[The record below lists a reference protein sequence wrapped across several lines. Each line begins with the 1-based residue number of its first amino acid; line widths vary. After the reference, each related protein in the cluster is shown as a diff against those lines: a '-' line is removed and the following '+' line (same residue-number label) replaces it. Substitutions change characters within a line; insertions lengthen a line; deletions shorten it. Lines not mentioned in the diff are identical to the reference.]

1 MTVPAWDSGAAA
13 LWRLCQGAIHDCRT
27 DEGKNLMNDE
37 KLSTLYD
44 QLQSEYAQRFPGSAE
59 QHARAK
65 AVMVDGGQHMLR
77 LYEPYPVI
85 IQSALGAHVHDLDG
99 HRLLDFW
106 QGHFANILGHNPP
119 QVTHALSE
127 MLAGGYGLQ
136 TGMVDELA
144 YELASLICR
153 QTGAERVRLTTSG
166 SLATMYAIMLARSCT
181 GRDLVLKVG
190 GGWHGAQPWGLI
202 GVSFGAQGFRASDS
216 EGLPYATLNEVLVTR
231 FNDNEALEQVFAS
244 YGDKIACFIVEPV
257 VGSGGFIPATQ
268 EYMTLARQLTE
279 KHGAL
284 LILDEVIAGF
294 RFRAGNAGQLYGVA
308 PDLTTLGK
316 IVGGGMPVAAVAGR
330 AAVMNRAGREGG
342 RHVRFDGGT
351 YSAHPASMMAGKVML
366 AYLVEHE
373 AEIYGRLGEMGQQVR
388 ERLEQ
393 IFAGHGILA
402 QCTGYPNEALKASS
416 LAVLHFP
423 AKADILI
430 DSPDV
435 AADPTRCLVQVR
447 EQAFKLALL
456 LEDVYTMHGL
466 GALSTAHTQEDLEH
480 LYTACDRAASR
491 LKEVIGQT
499 LVA

>member
-1 MTVPAWDSGAAA
+1 
-13 LWRLCQGAIHDCRT
+13 
-27 DEGKNLMNDE
+27 MNDE

-44 QLQSEYAQRFPGSAE
+44 QLQNEYAQQFPRSAE

-65 AVMVDGGQHMLR
+65 ALMVDGGQHMLR
-77 LYEPYPVI
+77 LYEPYPVT
-85 IQSALGAHVHDLDG
+85 IQSALGAHVYDLDG
-99 HRLLDFW
+99 HCLLDFW

-119 QVTHALSE
+119 QITRALSE
-127 MLAGGYGLQ
+127 MLADGYGLQ
-136 TGMVDELA
+136 TGMVDKLA
-144 YELASLICR
+144 YELASLICQ

-166 SLATMYAIMLARSCT
+166 SLATMYAIMLARSYT
-181 GRDLVLKVG
+181 GRNLVLKVG

-202 GVSFGAQGFRASDS
+202 GVSFGAQGFRAPDS
-216 EGLPYATLNEVLVTR
+216 EGLPFATLNEVMVTR
-231 FNDNEALEQVFAS
+231 FNDSETLEQVFAS
-244 YGDKIACFIVEPV
+244 HGNKIACFIVEPV
-257 VGSGGFIPATQ
+257 VGSGGFVPATV
-268 EYMTLARQLTE
+268 EYMTLARQLTA

-294 RFRAGNAGQLYGVA
+294 RFRAGNAGQLYGIE
-308 PDLTTLGK
+308 PDLTTFGK
-316 IVGGGMPVAAVAGR
+316 IVGGGMPAAAVAGR
-330 AAVMNRAGREGG
+330 AEVMTRAGREGG

-351 YSAHPASMMAGKVML
+351 YSAHPASMMAGKTML
-366 AYLVEHE
+366 AYLIEHE

-388 ERLEQ
+388 ARLEQ

-402 QCTGYPNEALKASS
+402 QCTGYPNEALKTSS

-423 AKADILI
+423 VKTGIVI

-435 AADPTRCLVQVR
+435 AANPACCMVQVR

-480 LYTACDRAASR
+480 LYTACDRAAGR
-491 LKEVIGQT
+491 LKEVVGQT
-499 LVA
+499 LMA